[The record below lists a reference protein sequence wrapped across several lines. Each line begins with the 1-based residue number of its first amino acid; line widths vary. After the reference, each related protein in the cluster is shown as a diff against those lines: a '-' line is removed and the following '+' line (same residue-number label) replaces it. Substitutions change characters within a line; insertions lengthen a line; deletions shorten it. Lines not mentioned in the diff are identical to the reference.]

1 MGYYVIKV
9 LVSAVLI
16 VAISEIA
23 KRSTLFG
30 ALIASLPLTSL
41 LAFVWLYLDT
51 GDSARISALSLGVFW
66 LVLPSLAFFVVLPF
80 ALRAG
85 WAFWPSLAAAIAAT
99 TACYGIMLPLLR
111 KFGIE
116 V

>member
-1 MGYYVIKV
+1 MAYYAVKV

-16 VAISEIA
+16 VLISEVA
-23 KRSTLFG
+23 RRSTLFG
-30 ALIASLPLTSL
+30 ALIASLPITSL
-41 LAFVWLYLDT
+41 LAFIWLYLDS
-51 GDSARISALSLGVFW
+51 GDSGRIAALSTGVFW
-66 LVLPSLAFFVVLPF
+66 LVLPSLAFFVVLPL

-85 WAFWPSLAAAIAAT
+85 WAFWPSLSASMLAT
-99 TACYGIMLPLLR
+99 VACYGIMVPILR

>member
-1 MGYYVIKV
+1 MGYYAVKI
-9 LVSAVLI
+9 LVSAVL
-16 VAISEIA
+16 VLLISEIA

-30 ALIASLPLTSL
+30 ALIASLPVTSL
-41 LAFVWLYLDT
+41 LAFIWLYLDT
-51 GDSARISALSLGVFW
+51 GNSARIAELSTGVFW
-66 LVLPSLAFFVVLPF
+66 LVLPSLAFFVVLPL

-85 WAFWPSLAAAIAAT
+85 WTFWPGLLAAILAT
-99 TACYGIMLPLLR
+99 VACYAIMVPILR

>member
-1 MGYYVIKV
+1 MGYYAVKI

-16 VAISEIA
+16 VLIAEIA

-30 ALIASLPLTSL
+30 ALIASLPITSL
-41 LAFVWLYLDT
+41 LAFIWLYLDT
-51 GDSARISALSLGVFW
+51 GDSAKVAALSAGVFW
-66 LVLPSLAFFVVLPF
+66 LVLPSLAFFVVLPL

-85 WAFWPSLAAAIAAT
+85 WAFWPALLTAILATVAG
-99 TACYGIMLPLLR
+99 YGIMVPILR
-111 KFGIE
+111 RYGIE

>member
-1 MGYYVIKV
+1 MGYYAVKV

-16 VAISEIA
+16 VLISEIA
-23 KRSTLFG
+23 KRSTFFG
-30 ALIASLPLTSL
+30 ALIASLPVTSL

-51 GDSARISALSLGVFW
+51 GNSARIAALASGVFW
-66 LVLPSLAFFVVLPF
+66 LVLPSLAFFVVLPL

-85 WAFWPSLAAAIAAT
+85 WTFWPSLLSAMAT
-99 TACYGIMLPLLR
+99 TVACYGIMVPLVR

>member
-1 MGYYVIKV
+1 MGYYAVKI

-16 VAISEIA
+16 VLISEIA

-30 ALIASLPLTSL
+30 ALVASLPITSL
-41 LAFVWLYLDT
+41 LAFIWLYLDT
-51 GDSARISALSLGVFW
+51 GDSARIAALSTGVFW
-66 LVLPSLAFFVVLPF
+66 LVLPSLAFFVVLPL

-85 WAFWPSLAAAIAAT
+85 WAFWPGLLAAILAT
-99 TACYGIMLPLLR
+99 VACYGIMVPILR
-111 KFGIE
+111 KYGIE

>member
-1 MGYYVIKV
+1 MGFYAVKI

-16 VAISEIA
+16 VLISEFA

-30 ALIASLPLTSL
+30 ALVASLPITSL
-41 LAFVWLYLDT
+41 LAFIWLYLDT
-51 GDSARISALSLGVFW
+51 GDSARIATLSTGVFW
-66 LVLPSLAFFVVLPF
+66 LVLPSLVFFMVLPL

-85 WAFWPSLAAAIAAT
+85 WTFWPGLLAAILAT
-99 TACYGIMLPLLR
+99 MVGYGIMVPILR
-111 KFGIE
+111 KYGIE

>member
-1 MGYYVIKV
+1 MGYYAVKV

-16 VAISEIA
+16 VLISEIA
-23 KRSTLFG
+23 KRNTFFG
-30 ALIASLPLTSL
+30 ALIASLPVTSL
-41 LAFVWLYLDT
+41 LAFIWLYLDT
-51 GDSARISALSLGVFW
+51 GNTARIAALSTGVFW
-66 LVLPSLAFFVVLPF
+66 LVLPSLAFFVVLPV

-85 WAFWPSLAAAIAAT
+85 WTFWPSLLAAIST
-99 TACYGIMLPLLR
+99 TVACYAIMVPLLR

>member
-30 ALIASLPLTSL
+30 ALIASLPITSL
-41 LAFVWLYLDT
+41 LAFIWLYVDT
-51 GDSARISALSLGVFW
+51 GDSARISVLSVGVFW
-66 LVLPSLAFFVVLPF
+66 LVLPSLAFFVVLPL

-85 WAFWPSLAAAIAAT
+85 WAFWPSLAAAIAVTA
-99 TACYGIMLPLLR
+99 ACYGIMLPVLR

>member
-1 MGYYVIKV
+1 MAYYTVKV

-16 VAISEIA
+16 VLISEVA
-23 KRSTLFG
+23 RRSTLFG
-30 ALIASLPLTSL
+30 ALIASLPITSL
-41 LAFVWLYLDT
+41 LAFIWLYLDS
-51 GDSARISALSLGVFW
+51 GDSGRIAALSTGVFW
-66 LVLPSLAFFVVLPF
+66 LVLPSLAFFVVLPL

-85 WAFWPSLAAAIAAT
+85 WTFWPGLSAAILAT
-99 TACYGIMLPLLR
+99 VACYGIMVPILR

>member
-1 MGYYVIKV
+1 MAYYAVKV

-16 VAISEIA
+16 VLISEVA
-23 KRSTLFG
+23 RRSTLFG
-30 ALIASLPLTSL
+30 ALIASLPITSL
-41 LAFVWLYLDT
+41 LAVIWLYLDT
-51 GDSARISALSLGVFW
+51 GDSGRIAALSTGVFW
-66 LVLPSLAFFVVLPF
+66 LVLPSLAFFVVLPL

-85 WAFWPSLAAAIAAT
+85 WAFWPSLSAAILAT
-99 TACYGIMLPLLR
+99 VACYGIMVPILR